1 MPPMLTPPKVLPM
14 PASDAAV
21 DPVLTAPAPSRA
33 ASDAAVQPSQLG
45 SYKPYSPAS
54 PRGPAAGSS
63 DHPDGQVSGPSPSGR
78 TDPAPKTSAA
88 PASSTVVA
96 LLVPPRIP
104 RSVGIATNTSSSPT
118 AHEGKVPA
126 VQFSASPSEHAAN
139 AFWQSLVHKYP
150 DTLGQREASVSRVQR
165 GGTVF
170 WRLRTEGFDS
180 VSQAQSLC
188 SRMRAF
194 GQNCFV
200 PRS

>member
-1 MPPMLTPPKVLPM
+1 M

-21 DPVLTAPAPSRA
+21 DPVLTAPAQSQTAPTQTA
-33 ASDAAVQPSQLG
+33 PTLTTPDAAVQPSQVG
-45 SYKPYSPAS
+45 SYKPYSPPGLIAL
-54 PRGPAAGSS
+54 AVGSS
-63 DHPDGQVSGPSPSGR
+63 DHPVSQLSGR
-78 TDPAPKTSAA
+78 VPPARTDSGPKTSASPGA
-88 PASSTVVA
+88 STVVA

-104 RSVGIATNTSSSPT
+104 RSVGAATNASSSST

-150 DTLGQREASVSRVQR
+150 DTLGQHQASVTRFQR